1 MNTKIRLDKKRII
14 SEAKRVIDA
23 EISNLVSASKCLGN
37 GFFKAIE
44 LLALCKGK
52 VIVTGIGK
60 SGIIGRKISTT
71 LASTG
76 TPSTFLHPG
85 EAVHGDLGMVSK
97 TDIVLVLS
105 NSGETEEILRIIP
118 SLKRI
123 GVSIIS
129 ITSSQKSSLGLQST
143 VVLDTGPMCEADP
156 FSLVPTSST
165 TTALVLGD
173 ALAITLL
180 TIKGFQ
186 KEDYAFYHPGG
197 SLGKRLMLKVRDVM
211 QTKNKI
217 PTVYQNS
224 SMEDVISEINRK
236 NIGFTLVL
244 DKKSRVVGIITDGD
258 LRRLLADKKDVYSIK
273 AEECM
278 TKNPLGI
285 SEDNLAVQA
294 LATMEEKEITCL
306 VIRDKYGRAKGIVHL
321 HDVLGKRQFA
331 YEL

>member
-1 MNTKIRLDKKRII
+1 
-14 SEAKRVIDA
+14 
-23 EISNLVSASKCLGN
+23 
-37 GFFKAIE
+37 
-44 LLALCKGK
+44 
-52 VIVTGIGK
+52 
-60 SGIIGRKISTT
+60 
-71 LASTG
+71 
-76 TPSTFLHPG
+76 
-85 EAVHGDLGMVSK
+85 
-97 TDIVLVLS
+97 
-105 NSGETEEILRIIP
+105 
-118 SLKRI
+118 
-123 GVSIIS
+123 
-129 ITSSQKSSLGLQST
+129 
-143 VVLDTGPMCEADP
+143 
-156 FSLVPTSST
+156 
-165 TTALVLGD
+165 
-173 ALAITLL
+173 
-180 TIKGFQ
+180 Q

-197 SLGKRLMLKVRDVM
+197 NLGKRLMLKVRDVM
-211 QTKNKI
+211 QTGNKI

-273 AEECM
+273 AGECM

>member
-1 MNTKIRLDKKRII
+1 
-14 SEAKRVIDA
+14 
-23 EISNLVSASKCLGN
+23 
-37 GFFKAIE
+37 
-44 LLALCKGK
+44 
-52 VIVTGIGK
+52 
-60 SGIIGRKISTT
+60 
-71 LASTG
+71 
-76 TPSTFLHPG
+76 
-85 EAVHGDLGMVSK
+85 
-97 TDIVLVLS
+97 
-105 NSGETEEILRIIP
+105 
-118 SLKRI
+118 
-123 GVSIIS
+123 
-129 ITSSQKSSLGLQST
+129 
-143 VVLDTGPMCEADP
+143 VVLDTGPICEADP

-197 SLGKRLMLKVRDVM
+197 NLGKRLMLKVRDVM
-211 QTKNKI
+211 QTGNKI

-273 AEECM
+273 AGECM